1 MEASSAVSISE
12 KLRVEASS
20 LRLRKNY
27 SKQCKKFNI
36 IIIHFLA
43 RIYNLY
49 YHVVLNTKRL
59 KNRLE
64 KDEIAYWIQGQ
75 LRYVNTMFCLYTH
88 QAE

>member
-36 IIIHFLA
+36 IIHFLA

-49 YHVVLNTKRL
+49 YHVVLNTKGL
-59 KNRLE
+59 KNILE